1 MILADKLR
9 ELISYSPEAL
19 TRIVQASGY
28 TKDSVNEAMFIGMT
42 NGGEFCYRV
51 DYDDFGEMTTCKLF
65 VKYDPTTGRVSADY

>member
-1 MILADKLR
+1 MILADKLK

-28 TKDSVNEAMFIGMT
+28 TQDSVNEAMFIGMT

>member
-1 MILADKLR
+1 MITADKLR

-28 TKDSVNEAMFIGMT
+28 KQDSVNECLFVGMT